1 VASCVSMSDGG
12 GGGSGGDGGLADF
25 FWGTS
30 NVGRMGIPH
39 YYGDS
44 VRQLLLGASALMIIT
59 SPLYTNTLRREFPL
73 IVIAALMSVALSA
86 VINPRDRWVP
96 IATALVSGIGMV
108 SYAMWGMFQYDNI
121 TPLAFVL
128 RMAIAVIF
136 LFAFYFSMKT
146 LRAFMLHQIGKRE
159 TIDEFEEE
167 DEKIDQE
174 MLEREQ
180 FLNSKKGQ

>member
-1 VASCVSMSDGG
+1 MSEGG
-12 GGGSGGDGGLADF
+12 GGDGGGDGGLADF
-25 FWGTS
+25 FWGTT
-30 NVGRMGIPH
+30 NTGPRKIPH

-44 VRQLLLGASALMIIT
+44 VRQLLLGAAALMIIS

-73 IVIAALMSVALSA
+73 IVIAALAAAALSA
-86 VINPRDRWVP
+86 IINPRDRWIP
-96 IATALVSGIGMV
+96 MATALLSGVGLV
-108 SYAMWGMFQYDNI
+108 SYAMWGMFQYENI
-121 TPLAFVL
+121 GPLPFIL

-159 TIDEFEEE
+159 TIDEFEEP

-180 FLNSKKGQ
+180 MLNGKQGRDQ